1 MDLIDYY
8 QSNYWLWKWPCWLME
23 IKLNA
28 NYGWLE
34 RYFIMP
40 YLAQVQNE
48 ESELEGAKMMELITP
63 FDHDDD

>member
-48 ESELEGAKMMELITP
+48 ESELEGAK
-63 FDHDDD
+63 